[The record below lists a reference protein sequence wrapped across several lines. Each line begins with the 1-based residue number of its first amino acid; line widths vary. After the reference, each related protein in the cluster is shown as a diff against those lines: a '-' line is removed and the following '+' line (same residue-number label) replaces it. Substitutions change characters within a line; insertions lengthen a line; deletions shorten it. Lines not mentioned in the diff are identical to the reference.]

1 MFSLDVLL
9 PFLYSTILFLL
20 YLLLALYFLYKNERN
35 YHKDIIKIY
44 NEKENS
50 YKEYI
55 KELYEIIN
63 NKNK

>member
-1 MFSLDVLL
+1 MLPLDILL

-20 YLLLALYFLYKNERN
+20 YLLLALYFLYRDERN

-44 NEKENS
+44 IEKEKF